1 MGTYRGVELY
11 LVRHG
16 LTLWNVQKKY
26 LGHTDLGLLENK
38 KWQLDE
44 LRTELKQMPFDH
56 VFSSDLRRCQETITY
71 IYPDSSFDLEPRLRE
86 INFGEWE
93 GKTYDE
99 LKYEGRYSGW
109 LNNWEEAAPPNG
121 ETGIDFKARINSFL
135 EDVLQKQGKQFT
147 SSENQHQSNKKKS
160 TNIEDKV
167 KKILIVTH
175 GGVIRHILSRFNPEH
190 TFWQWKIT
198 HGKGYHLSLTWQ
210 EGDWQCNSWSEVPTQ
225 EKEEL
230 FVKK

>member
-1 MGTYRGVELY
+1 MGTYHGVELY

-26 LGHTDLGLLENK
+26 LGHTDLGLLEYK

-44 LRTELKQMPFDH
+44 LRTELKQMPFDQ
-56 VFSSDLRRCQETITY
+56 VFSSDLRRCQETTTY

-99 LKYEGRYSGW
+99 LKYERRYSEW

-121 ETGIDFKARINSFL
+121 ETGIVFKARIDSFL

-147 SSENQHQSNKKKS
+147 SSENQKNLQKL
-160 TNIEDKV
+160 
-167 KKILIVTH
+167 LIVTH
-175 GGVIRHILSRFNPEH
+175 GGVIRHILSRFNPKH
-190 TFWQWKIT
+190 AFWQWKIT
-198 HGKGYHLSLTWQ
+198 HGKGFHLFLAWQ